1 MIEQGECEVLVM
13 GHGTK
18 KETFIKDIGPGSLFG
33 EIALLFEIPRTASV
47 KSKQFCTIA
56 AINKESL
63 I

>member
-1 MIEQGECEVLVM
+1 M
-13 GHGTK
+13 GHGTN